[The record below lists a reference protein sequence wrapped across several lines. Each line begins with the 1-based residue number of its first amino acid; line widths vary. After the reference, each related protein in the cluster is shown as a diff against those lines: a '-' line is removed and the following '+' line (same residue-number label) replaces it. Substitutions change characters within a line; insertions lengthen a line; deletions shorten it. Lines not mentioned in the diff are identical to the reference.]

1 MYQSI
6 TGAAGPAVDHSQR
19 RVALAAAFSLLAMAL
34 LAGFAQFG
42 VLASVIV
49 PTDAAATTHNIA
61 ASIGLFSAAIAAF
74 LVVAVLDVVVAW
86 GLYVLLRP
94 VQARV
99 ALLVGGLRVVYAAAF
114 AYALLDLVD
123 VARLLNGAAAAT
135 LQSDQVQ
142 AQVAASVTGFRAGWD
157 LALAV
162 FGLSLVGLGGLLV
175 RSADFPRL
183 LGGLVILAGAGYLAD
198 SIGRTLVTGY
208 TLTIST
214 FTFIGE
220 VLLIVWLFKL
230 AITGSRT
237 FGNRRS
243 VDEAPAGAS
252 QAAAS

>member
-1 MYQSI
+1 MNQSI
-6 TGAAGPAVDHSQR
+6 TGPTGPTADHSQR
-19 RVALAAAFSLLAMAL
+19 RVTLATAFSLLAMAL

-42 VLASVIV
+42 VLANLIV
-49 PTDAAATTHNIA
+49 PTDAAATTHTIA
-61 ASIGLFSAAIAAF
+61 ASIGPFTAAIAAF

-94 VQARV
+94 VHARV
-99 ALLVGGLRVVYAAAF
+99 ALLVGGLRIVYAAAF
-114 AYALLDLVD
+114 AYALLDLVE
-123 VARLLNGAAAAT
+123 VAQLLNGAAAT
-135 LQSDQVQ
+135 LQSGQVQ
-142 AQVAASVTGFRAGWD
+142 SQVAASVTGFRTGWD

-162 FGLSLVGLGGLLV
+162 FGLSLVGLGGLLA
-175 RSADFPRL
+175 RSADFPRV

-198 SIGRTLVTGY
+198 SIGKTLVTGY

-214 FTFIGE
+214 VTFVGE

-230 AITGSRT
+230 AITGSRS

-243 VDEAPAGAS
+243 LDEAPVRPS